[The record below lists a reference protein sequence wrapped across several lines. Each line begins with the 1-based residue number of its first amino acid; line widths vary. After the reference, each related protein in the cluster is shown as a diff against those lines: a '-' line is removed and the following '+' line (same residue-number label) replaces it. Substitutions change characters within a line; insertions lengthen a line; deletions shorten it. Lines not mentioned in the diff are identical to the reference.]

1 MKNLTLLCCFLLF
14 LVACKGNSVDDP
26 NSLNGQWVEA
36 TGRGDTLIFRD
47 NQTSLLEIKRGYVM
61 LNGYRLPRAGSGL
74 WQYKLLKDY
83 KMEVQNTLSSLYAPT
98 TSHIELKDK
107 ILYVSNFYEAENKS
121 LELRSFNKK

>member
-26 NSLNGQWVEA
+26 NSLYGQWVEA
-36 TGRGDTLIFRD
+36 TGRGDTLTFRD
-47 NQTSLLEIKRGYVM
+47 NQTSFLQIKRGFVIQ
-61 LNGYRLPRAGSGL
+61 NGYRLPRAGSGL
-74 WQYKLLKDY
+74 WEYKLLKDY
-83 KMEVQNTLSSLYAPT
+83 KMEVQNMLSSLYAPT

>member
-1 MKNLTLLCCFLLF
+1 MKNLTLLCCFLLS
-14 LVACKGNSVDDP
+14 LMACKGNSVDDP
-26 NSLNGQWVEA
+26 NSLYGQWVEA

-47 NQTSLLEIKRGYVM
+47 SQTSFLEIRRGFVIQ
-61 LNGYRLPRAGSGL
+61 NGYRLPRAGSGL
-74 WQYKLLKDY
+74 WEYKLLKDY

-121 LELRSFNKK
+121 LELRSFNRK